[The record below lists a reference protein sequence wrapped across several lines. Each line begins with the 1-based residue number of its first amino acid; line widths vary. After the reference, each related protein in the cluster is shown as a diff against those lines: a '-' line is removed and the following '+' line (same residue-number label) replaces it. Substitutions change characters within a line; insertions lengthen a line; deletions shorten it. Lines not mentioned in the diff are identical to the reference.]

1 MGTFQLCKKT
11 ATNIQKTPKQ
21 VSRVQFN
28 IVLFSPFAIG
38 QCMGGGIKQ
47 KINTFLLYLQFFQ
60 KIRKIILKISQV
72 CGRTQFWKS
81 NKSPKSKWEFMKSVQ
96 LLLSSLPISN
106 EEEIQKFK
114 SVTAWSDLVF
124 KTAKKNQFK
133 ATTTIHFMRLL
144 QLATGIF
151 MCIRRSFSVC
161 IQ

>member
-1 MGTFQLCKKT
+1 
-11 ATNIQKTPKQ
+11 
-21 VSRVQFN
+21 
-28 IVLFSPFAIG
+28 
-38 QCMGGGIKQ
+38 MGGGIKQ

-72 CGRTQFWKS
+72 CGRTQFWKP
-81 NKSPKSKWEFMKSVQ
+81 NKSPKSEWEFMKSVQ

-161 IQ
+161 IQWQKFQKKKFFFLF